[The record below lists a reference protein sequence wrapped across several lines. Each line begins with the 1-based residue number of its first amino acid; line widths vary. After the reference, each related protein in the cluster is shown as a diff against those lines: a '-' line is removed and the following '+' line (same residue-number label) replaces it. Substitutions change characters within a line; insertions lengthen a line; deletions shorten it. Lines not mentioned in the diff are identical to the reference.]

1 MRSPNVLRSRDYR
14 GTRACVRVCICAGGG
29 VCACVRVVVVCTCVH
44 ACVQGTGQAYQVL
57 SSEGYDVFI
66 IQDVFY

>member
-1 MRSPNVLRSRDYR
+1 MRV
-14 GTRACVRVCICAGGG
+14 RACGGG
-29 VCACVRVVVVCTCVH
+29 VYVH